1 MAGLITLFVGLVQ
14 FLYEVGERIALWF
27 ERNTRFF
34 DWGQK
39 IYWVVPALI
48 GAAVVGQLL
57 SLFPEFEFGHR
68 VIGFFDGW
76 AKTLFLGGLAACLPP
91 LILSEIYRNVR
102 QNQKSGVIP
111 LKASFFFFLT
121 TFSAITCGFVA
132 ARLCF
137 AGSGIELVAAKVR
150 SFGGGGGNWFPWSNN
165 LLGCVLSAVVCA
177 FILARHAE
185 AAAKAFDTVAGY
197 VSKWSL
203 WWLNFMLRFIAPA
216 VFFMIAGAIA
226 KTDGGIIT
234 LLGPLGRV
242 FGGTLLGL
250 LFHMIMLVAVLSLVL
265 GFARVLRYLWHM
277 KRALLFVWVIRSS
290 VGGLV
295 RTIPAARS
303 FGLKEKYVSFV
314 LPFGATVNMD
324 GTSVYL
330 TVTAVAFTVA
340 LGLPV
345 GWGVFVALIMS
356 ILSASVGTAAAPSA
370 SLVLMNVVFVAA
382 ADAGAK
388 AAGTELS
395 TDQMV
400 GMVAA
405 MIALLMSIDP
415 ILDMF
420 RTVVNVFGDSLCCLF
435 LNDTDKKEQPAV
447 APAAERAS

>member
-1 MAGLITLFVGLVQ
+1 MAGLMTLFIGLVKY
-14 FLYEVGERIALWF
+14 LYEIGERVALWF

-34 DWGQK
+34 DRGQK
-39 IYWVVPALI
+39 IFWVGPALI
-48 GAAVVGQLL
+48 GAAWLGQYL
-57 SLFPEFEFGHR
+57 SLHPEFERGHQALH
-68 VIGFFDGW
+68 FFEGW

-102 QNQKSGVIP
+102 QNQKEGVMP

-121 TFSAITCGFVA
+121 TLSAISCGYAA
-132 ARLCF
+132 ARLSF
-137 AGSGIELVAAKVR
+137 AGSGIELVAQEAQSISR
-150 SFGGGGGNWFPWSNN
+150 GGGNWLPWSNN

-177 FILARHAE
+177 FIFARHAE
-185 AAAKAFDTVAGY
+185 EAAKAFDTVAAY

-226 KTDGGIIT
+226 KTNGGIRT
-234 LLGPLGRV
+234 LAGPLGRI

-250 LFHMIMLVAVLSLVL
+250 FFHMMVLMIVLSLML
-265 GFARVLRYLWHM
+265 GFARVLRYAWHM
-277 KRALLFVWVIRSS
+277 KGALLFVWIIRSS
-290 VGGLV
+290 VGGLS

-303 FGLKEKYVSFV
+303 FGIKEKYTSFV

-340 LGLPV
+340 LGLPL
-345 GWGVFVALIMS
+345 GWGVFMALIMS

-370 SLVLMNVVFVAA
+370 SLVLMNVVFAA
-382 ADAGAK
+382 AAN
-388 AAGTELS
+388 AAGTNLS
-395 TDQMV
+395 SEEMI

-405 MIALLMSIDP
+405 MIALLMSVDP

-435 LNDTDKKEQPAV
+435 LNDTDKEEANAV
-447 APAAERAS
+447 APAAD

>member
-1 MAGLITLFVGLVQ
+1 VAGLVTLFVGLVKY
-14 FLYEVGERIALWF
+14 LYEIGEQFALWF

-34 DWGQK
+34 DRGQK
-39 IYWVVPALI
+39 IFWVGPALI
-48 GAAVVGQLL
+48 GAAWLGQYL
-57 SLFPEFEFGHR
+57 SLHPELQVGHQALQ
-68 VIGFFDGW
+68 FLDGW

-102 QNQKSGVIP
+102 QNQKEGVMP

-121 TFSAITCGFVA
+121 TLSAITCGYAA
-132 ARLCF
+132 ARLSF
-137 AGSGIELVAAKVR
+137 AGSGIELVAQKAQSLSR
-150 SFGGGGGNWFPWSNN
+150 GGGHWLPWSNN

-177 FILARHAE
+177 FIFARHAE
-185 AAAKAFDTVAGY
+185 EAAKAFDTVAEY
-197 VSKWSL
+197 ISKWSL

-226 KTDGGIIT
+226 KTDGGIRT
-234 LLGPLGRV
+234 LAGPLGRI

-250 LFHMIMLVAVLSLVL
+250 LFHMIVLLTILSLML
-265 GFARVLRYLWHM
+265 GFARVLRYVWHM
-277 KRALLFVWVIRSS
+277 KGALLFVWIIRSS
-290 VGGLV
+290 VGGLS

-303 FGLKEKYVSFV
+303 FGIKEKYTSFV

-345 GWGVFVALIMS
+345 GWGVFIALIMS

-370 SLVLMNVVFVAA
+370 SLVLMNVVFAA
-382 ADAGAK
+382 AAN
-388 AAGTELS
+388 AAGTNLTS
-395 TDQMV
+395 DQMI

-420 RTVVNVFGDSLCCLF
+420 RTMVNVFGDSLCCLF
-435 LNDTDKKEQPAV
+435 INDTDRDEENAV
-447 APAAERAS
+447 APATE